1 MFSLFNKKREKIVN
15 LTFSPFFIFLFC
27 FAGLSI
33 SITIVT
39 TPSTSLTN
47 HAYGELE
54 NITNSSPVEGPFDS
68 NLTEVVKKNF
78 TQTTNQ
84 DNFLDKKNMLESKS
98 KDTTVSIIRDKNDT
112 KISAGITDSTGS
124 TSSNTNT
131 RGQFS
136 EVTADFNGDGFSDL
150 AIGVPGE
157 DVINNLVNG
166 SVTLLD
172 AGAVNVIYGS
182 SIGLRGTELSAGNGR
197 ANQLLTQILTGGLEA
212 GDEFGNALATGDFNN
227 DGFSDLA
234 IGAYREDIGTVVDA
248 GVVAVIY
255 GSTNGLSST
264 SKPID
269 IWTQNSPQ
277 VPDRPEPNDFFG
289 SALATGDIN
298 GDGFSDLAIGVPGQA
313 VNTETGYLENA
324 GALHVIYGSSVGLNS
339 TYPLNDMW
347 NQRTIYGYPGLE
359 AEIGDRLGS
368 ALATGDFNT
377 DGFSDLAI
385 GVPMEDVGNIQDA
398 GAINVLYGSL
408 QGVGELPLS
417 GILVWTQ
424 DIRSIEDNSE
434 SGDKFGSALATGDFN
449 NDRNSD
455 LAIGVPGERVSIG
468 FNRNEGAVNVIYGF
482 PLFGLTD
489 KVPPYNGTNNQIWT
503 QDSQGIEDNS
513 ESGDKF
519 GSALATDDFNNDRNS
534 DLAIGVPGERVG
546 RPTGAG
552 SVNVIYGSSDGLSS
566 VYINPG
572 DGRNDQIWHQNSVG
586 FSGAEIEDNA
596 EVNDKFGSSL
606 ATGNFN
612 NDENFDLAIGVP
624 GESVG
629 NNTNAGAVN
638 VIYGAIGVNLNSAG
652 LSPNVPL
659 GGIGRDDQIWTQDS
673 PNIGGIS
680 EPNDMFG
687 ISLG

>member
-1 MFSLFNKKREKIVN
+1 MFNLFNKKRKKIAD

-27 FAGLSI
+27 FAGLSM
-33 SITIVT
+33 SITIMT
-39 TPSTSLTN
+39 TASISLTN
-47 HAYGELE
+47 HAYGELA
-54 NITNSSPVEGPFDS
+54 NITNASLVEEPSDS
-68 NLTEVVKKNF
+68 NLTGIVKKNF

-84 DNFLDKKNMLESKS
+84 DTLSDKMNMLESKS
-98 KDTTVSIIRDKNDT
+98 NDTLVSKTGDKNET
-112 KISAGITDSTGS
+112 KILSSITDSTGS

-150 AIGVPGE
+150 ATGVPGE
-157 DVINNLVNG
+157 DVINNSVNS
-166 SVTLLD
+166 SVTLLN

-182 SIGLRGTELSAGNGR
+182 SIGLSGTELSAGNGR
-197 ANQLLTQILTGGLEA
+197 ADQILTQILTGGAET

-227 DGFSDLA
+227 DRFSDLA
-234 IGAYREDIGTVVDA
+234 IGVYREDIGTVVDA
-248 GVVAVIY
+248 GAVAVIY
-255 GSTNGLSST
+255 GSANGLSSA

-269 IWTQNSPQ
+269 IWTQNSPH
-277 VPDRPEPNDFFG
+277 VPDRPEPNDLFG

-298 GDGFSDLAIGVPGQA
+298 DDGFSDLAIGVPGQA

-324 GALHVIYGSSVGLNS
+324 GALHVIYGSSGGLNS

-347 NQRTIYGYPGLE
+347 TQRTIYGYPELE
-359 AEIGDRLGS
+359 AEIGDKLGS

-398 GAINVLYGSL
+398 GAINVLYGSS
-408 QGVGELPLS
+408 QGFGELPLA

-424 DIRSIEDNSE
+424 NIRSIEDYAE
-434 SGDKFGSALATGDFN
+434 FDDKFGSALATGDFN

-455 LAIGVPGERVSIG
+455 LAIGVPGESVG
-468 FNRNEGAVNVIYGF
+468 FNRYAGAVNVIYGF

-489 KVPPYNGTNNQIWT
+489 KVPPYNSTNNQIWT

-513 ESGDKF
+513 ESRDKF
-519 GSALATDDFNNDRNS
+519 GSALATGDFNNDRNS
-534 DLAIGVPGERVG
+534 DLAIGVPGESVG

-552 SVNVIYGSSDGLSS
+552 SVNVIYGSSDGLSP
-566 VYINPG
+566 VYIQPG
-572 DGRNDQIWHQNSVG
+572 NGRNDQIWHQNSVG
-586 FSGAEIEDNA
+586 FSGAGIEDDA
-596 EVNDKFGSSL
+596 EVNDKFGSAL

-612 NDENFDLAIGVP
+612 NDENSDLAIGVP
-624 GESVG
+624 GESVV
-629 NNTNAGAVN
+629 NNRNVGAVN
-638 VIYGAIGVNLNSAG
+638 VIYGVIGVNLNSAG

-673 PNIGGIS
+673 PNI
-680 EPNDMFG
+680 EDNAELNDMFG
-687 ISLG
+687 SSLG

>member
-1 MFSLFNKKREKIVN
+1 M
-15 LTFSPFFIFLFC
+15 
-27 FAGLSI
+27 
-33 SITIVT
+33 T
-39 TPSTSLTN
+39 TPSINLTN

-54 NITNSSPVEGPFDS
+54 NITNSSLVEGPFDS

-84 DNFLDKKNMLESKS
+84 DNFSDKKNMLESKS
-98 KDTTVSIIRDKNDT
+98 NETPVSLIRDKNDT
-112 KISAGITDSTGS
+112 TISSGIIDSTGGP
-124 TSSNTNT
+124 SSDTNT

-157 DVINNLVNG
+157 DSVNG

-212 GDEFGNALATGDFNN
+212 GDEFGNALATGDFDS

-234 IGAYREDIGTVVDA
+234 IGAYRENIGTVVDA
-248 GVVAVIY
+248 GAVAVIY

-313 VNTETGYLENA
+313 VNTENGYLENA
-324 GALHVIYGSSVGLNS
+324 GALHVIYGSFVGLNS

-347 NQRTIYGYPGLE
+347 NQRTIYGYPELE

-385 GVPMEDVGNIQDA
+385 GVPMEDVGNIQNA
-398 GAINVLYGSL
+398 GAINVLYGSS

-455 LAIGVPGERVSIG
+455 LAIGVPGER
-468 FNRNEGAVNVIYGF
+468 
-482 PLFGLTD
+482 
-489 KVPPYNGTNNQIWT
+489 
-503 QDSQGIEDNS
+503 
-513 ESGDKF
+513 
-519 GSALATDDFNNDRNS
+519 
-534 DLAIGVPGERVG
+534 
-546 RPTGAG
+546 
-552 SVNVIYGSSDGLSS
+552 
-566 VYINPG
+566 
-572 DGRNDQIWHQNSVG
+572 
-586 FSGAEIEDNA
+586 
-596 EVNDKFGSSL
+596 
-606 ATGNFN
+606 
-612 NDENFDLAIGVP
+612 
-624 GESVG
+624 
-629 NNTNAGAVN
+629 
-638 VIYGAIGVNLNSAG
+638 
-652 LSPNVPL
+652 
-659 GGIGRDDQIWTQDS
+659 
-673 PNIGGIS
+673 
-680 EPNDMFG
+680 
-687 ISLG
+687 